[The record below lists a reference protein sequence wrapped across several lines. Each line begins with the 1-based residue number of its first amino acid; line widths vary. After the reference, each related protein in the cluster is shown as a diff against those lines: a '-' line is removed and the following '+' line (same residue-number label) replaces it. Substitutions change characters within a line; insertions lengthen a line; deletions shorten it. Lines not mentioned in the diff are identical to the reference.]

1 MLEKKDLEMIAEVIA
16 QANKPIHERLDK
28 IDSRLDKVE
37 VRLDKVEARLD
48 HMEARLD
55 NMEARLDNMDSRLD
69 NMDSRFDKV
78 EARLDKVEA
87 KVTEVQM
94 TLENETNKNI
104 SIIAEGHLDL
114 SRKLDDALK
123 AENEKVMLLIRVT
136 RLENEIRRIKQRI
149 EEIA

>member
-55 NMEARLDNMDSRLD
+55 NM
-69 NMDSRFDKV
+69 DSRF
-78 EARLDKVEA
+78 DKVEA

>member
-1 MLEKKDLEMIAEVIA
+1 MLKKKDLEMIAEVIA
-16 QANKPIHERLDK
+16 QTNKPIYERLDK
-28 IDSRLDKVE
+28 MDSRLDK
-37 VRLDKVEARLD
+37 
-48 HMEARLD
+48 
-55 NMEARLDNMDSRLD
+55 MDS
-69 NMDSRFDKV
+69 
-78 EARLDKVEA
+78 RLDKVEA

-123 AENEKVMLLIRVT
+123 VENEKEMLLIRVT